1 VAVAGEQS
9 DSGDCRAGARMTDF
23 FLVAWVSALIG
34 MARMKWMLGRGQ
46 RWKRGE
52 KLRLLFAGYNGTR
65 NTGSDVRVNEML
77 HQIRHVLGAD
87 NVDFSVMTQD
97 FGRTKGYFEGTHQ
110 VHLPDVFPPM
120 LYREVGKSHGV
131 VACEGS
137 MFKSKFANALTTMM
151 IGSLGLASAENKLSV
166 GYGGEAGH
174 MDPLIR
180 NMCARYVSES
190 LVITRNTESQ
200 SLLRS
205 LGIQA
210 ELGTDTAWTFKPHPQ
225 EYAQKVLREAGW
237 DGKKPLL
244 VICAIHPF
252 VWPVKASIAKYAARV
267 TTGAYKESQYRTV
280 YFHESGREVDQ
291 KFQHYI
297 SGITNATKAFLQR
310 HEVFPILV
318 AMERLDAVACREI
331 AARIPDTPIFTSDE
345 YDMFQMVSILRAC
358 TYMVSS
364 RYHGIVTCM
373 PSLVAS
379 AGVTMDER
387 IRNLMRER
395 GHEHLFLTVD
405 DPELEPKLLHI
416 METLVTERDAV
427 REGIGSTVVRNLKM
441 MARMGVLLE
450 DAVRRQY
457 PEFPLRS
464 GVLSW
469 EDYLPPLD
477 ENLLQLAE
485 RYDTSAAVLAANH

>member
-1 VAVAGEQS
+1 R
-9 DSGDCRAGARMTDF
+9 D
-23 FLVAWVSALIG
+23 
-34 MARMKWMLGRGQ
+34 
-46 RWKRGE
+46 E

-97 FGRTKGYFEGTHQ
+97 FGRTKGYFDGTNQ

-131 VACEGS
+131 IACEGS

-200 SLLRS
+200 SLLHS

-237 DGKKPLL
+237 DGKKPIL
-244 VICAIHPF
+244 VICPIHPF
-252 VWPVKASIAKYAARV
+252 VWPVKASIAKYVARV

-280 YFHESGREVDQ
+280 YFHKSGPSVEKQNSRYLFAFA
-291 KFQHYI
+291 K
-297 SGITNATKAFLQR
+297 ATAAFLQR
-310 HEVFPILV
+310 HKVFPILV
-318 AMERLDAVACREI
+318 AMERLDARACSEF
-331 AARIPDTPIFTSDE
+331 AKHLGTASVPVFTSDE
-345 YDMFQMVSILRAC
+345 YDIFQLVSILRQSSL
-358 TYMVSS
+358 MVSS
-364 RYHGIVTCM
+364 RYHGIVTTM
-373 PSLVAS
+373 PARVAS

-387 IRNLMRER
+387 IRNLMNER
-395 GHEHLFLTVD
+395 GHQHLFLTVD
-405 DPELEPKLLHI
+405 EPDLEPKLLNM
-416 METLVTERDAV
+416 METLAAEADSVRD
-427 REGIGSTVVRNLKM
+427 GIARTAVRNLKV
-441 MARMGVLLE
+441 MARMGTFLE
-450 DAVRRQY
+450 GAVRRTY
-457 PEFPLRS
+457 PDFPLRS
-464 GVLSW
+464 GVFSW
-469 EDYLPPLD
+469 EDYLPPLSRD
-477 ENLLQLAE
+477 LIQLAE
-485 RYDTSAAVLAANH
+485 RYDSAPATLAAAR